1 MSVRVDAIDGSIQ
14 SPFLG
19 AFWCGVAF
27 LAVRATRATLTAWL
41 TRFTPNFAWFTRF
54 TRLTGFARCSLV
66 SVHRA
71 VATTFSGGALATLT
85 VAATATP
92 FAATASA
99 ALTRSFLAASILG
112 DIRA

>member
-1 MSVRVDAIDGSIQ
+1 MSVPVAAIDGSIQ

-19 AFWCGVAF
+19 AFWRGVAF

-41 TRFTPNFAWFTRF
+41 TRFTSNFAWLTRF

-71 VATTFSGGALATLT
+71 VATTFSRGALAALT
-85 VAATATP
+85 VAATATA

-99 ALTRSFLAASILG
+99 ALTRGFLAVTILG
-112 DIRA
+112 HIRV